1 MNTKIFTA
9 LLVFT
14 ATFNAWAQDVAKLPA
29 VNAPTTQTRPFSLER
44 FNLPGPVTGVAVKVD
59 LDDPRVHVQVALADN
74 RDPDG
79 AGPCVGLLDTPSNV
93 ARKQDFQITLN
104 ASYFAAPVAREFAG
118 QKIRYFVGNG
128 AYPVGWHFSDGKL
141 ISSPAK
147 DGMRATIIVHTNGKV
162 TINDHVKNLPADTQF
177 AVSGNAMI
185 LSNGMAT
192 PPSNDS
198 VRHPRSAVGIS
209 KNGKTLIMIAV
220 DGRQER
226 SRGVTLGELAA
237 IFQRYE
243 AENAI
248 NLDGGGSTSLVLKDP
263 GTGVFSVINQP
274 SDLSSLKLTTGTGI
288 GIAIERPVVDVIGIK
303 IDSVT
308 NENTAVF
315 PVPQTAPKTAPKT
328 AHDQPSH

>member
-1 MNTKIFTA
+1 MNIKIFAA
-9 LLVFT
+9 LLFFT
-14 ATFNAWAQDVAKLPA
+14 VTFNAWAQDVAKPPV
-29 VNAPTTQTRPFSLER
+29 VNAPTTQTKPFSVER
-44 FNLPGPVTGVAVKVD
+44 FNLPGPVAGVAVKID

-79 AGPCVGLLDTPSNV
+79 AGPSVGLLDTPSNV

-104 ASYFAAPVAREFAG
+104 ASYFAAPLAREFGG

-141 ISSPAK
+141 ISSPANK
-147 DGMRATIIVHTNGKV
+147 GMRATLIVHTNGKV
-162 TINDHVKNLPADTQF
+162 TFSDQVKSLPPDTQF

-192 PPSNDS
+192 PPAVDL

-220 DGRQER
+220 DGRQEK

-243 AENAI
+243 ADSAI

-263 GTGVFSVINQP
+263 GTGVFSIINQP
-274 SDLSSLKLTTGTGI
+274 SDLSSLKLLTATGAAM

-303 IDSVT
+303 IDSAA
-308 NENTAVF
+308 NENSAVLSA
-315 PVPQTAPKTAPKT
+315 PQTAPKTA
-328 AHDQPSH
+328 HEQPSH